1 MEVVRNDFKKMDVDM
16 GWVVTID
23 GPAAS
28 GKSTVSRE
36 IAKKMGWDWVSTG
49 AFYRGLAF
57 VALQKQI
64 RFDDIQALLELSR
77 SSVWSVKMLE
87 DRTSVFFNSQ
97 EVTELIFRED
107 VGNFASQISHYPEVR
122 KALLDSQRMCSIG
135 PMGLVA
141 EGRDCGTVVFP
152 QAHAKIYLT
161 ADQSHRAARRAAEEG
176 GSPENIMASQQQRD
190 QQDSN
195 RKVAPLQIPD
205 QAFVLDTTHMSLDDV
220 VEKVEKYIRAKIPV

>member
-1 MEVVRNDFKKMDVDM
+1 MLNFSQDLEVDM

-36 IAKKMGWDWVSTG
+36 VAKKMGWNWVSTG

-57 VALQKQI
+57 VAMQRKIQ
-64 RFDDIQALLELSR
+64 FDDISALLELSK
-77 SSVWSVKMLE
+77 SDVWSVKMLE
-87 DRTSVFFNSQ
+87 DRTSVFYNNQ
-97 EVTELIFRED
+97 EVTEMIFRED

-135 PMGLVA
+135 PAGLVA

-161 ADQSHRAARRAAEEG
+161 ADQTHRAARRAAEEG
-176 GSPENIMASQQQRD
+176 GSAENIMASQQQRD
-190 QQDSN
+190 QQDST

-205 QAFVLDTTHMSLDDV
+205 HAFVLDTTHISLDDV
-220 VEKVEKYIRAKIPV
+220 VEKVEKFIRGKIPV

>member
-1 MEVVRNDFKKMDVDM
+1 MLNFSQDLEVDM

-36 IAKKMGWDWVSTG
+36 VAKKMGWNWVSTG

-57 VALQKQI
+57 VAMQRKIQ
-64 RFDDIQALLELSR
+64 FDDISALLELSK
-77 SSVWSVKMLE
+77 SDVWSVKMLE
-87 DRTSVFFNSQ
+87 DRTSVFYNNQ
-97 EVTELIFRED
+97 EVTEMIFRED

-135 PMGLVA
+135 PAGLVA

-161 ADQSHRAARRAAEEG
+161 ADQTHRAARRAAEEG
-176 GSPENIMASQQQRD
+176 GSAENIMASQQQRD
-190 QQDSN
+190 QQDST

-205 QAFVLDTTHMSLDDV
+205 HAFVLDTTHISLDDV
-220 VEKVEKYIRAKIPV
+220 VEKVEKFIRGKIPI